1 MPDDITDMP
10 PVPATGAGSRTGG
23 TTADTI
29 TSLAQLEALYGVP
42 NDASTVKE
50 VAVITAEYRAMIEAS
65 PFAALATSGPEGL
78 DCSPRGD
85 RPGELVRIADPRT
98 LLMPDRRGNN
108 RVDSLRNILRDP
120 RVALM
125 FLIPGHGN
133 ALRVNGRA
141 HLSVAPALL
150 DSFVVEGK
158 SPRSVIVVAVESVYF
173 QCARAILRARLW
185 NPEAQVPAG
194 TLPTPG
200 RILAALS
207 EGTVGGEPYDT
218 GWAARAKE
226 TMW

>member
-1 MPDDITDMP
+1 MSPIIDSI
-10 PVPATGAGSRTGG
+10 AA
-23 TTADTI
+23 
-29 TSLAQLEALYGVP
+29 LEALYGIP

-50 VAVITAEYRAMIEAS
+50 VPVITPEYRAMIDAS

-85 RPGELVRIADPRT
+85 RPGELVRIADERT
-98 LLMPDRRGNN
+98 LLLPDRRGNN
-108 RVDSLRNILRDP
+108 RVDSLRNIIRDP

-141 HLSVAPALL
+141 HLSAEPALL
-150 DSFVVEGK
+150 ESFVVEGK
-158 SPRSVIVVAVESVYF
+158 PPRSVIVVAVETVYF
-173 QCARAILRARLW
+173 QCARAVIRARLW
-185 NPEAQVPAG
+185 DPEARIAPG

-207 EGTVGGEPYDT
+207 EGKVGGEPYDSN
-218 GWAARAKE
+218 WAARAKE

>member
-1 MPDDITDMP
+1 MPDMIDSIE
-10 PVPATGAGSRTGG
+10 A
-23 TTADTI
+23 
-29 TSLAQLEALYGVP
+29 LEALYGVP

-50 VAVITAEYRAMIEAS
+50 VPVITPEYRAMIEAS

-85 RPGELVRIADPRT
+85 RPGELVRVADERT

-108 RVDSLRNILRDP
+108 RIDSLRNILRDP
-120 RVALM
+120 RVGLM

-141 HLSVAPALL
+141 RISASPALL
-150 DSFVVEGK
+150 ESFEVEGRP
-158 SPRSVIVVAVESVYF
+158 PRSVIVIAVESVYF
-173 QCARAILRARLW
+173 QCARAVIRARLW
-185 NPEAQVPAG
+185 EAGAQVAPG
-194 TLPTPG
+194 SLPTPG
-200 RILAALS
+200 RILASLS
-207 EGTVGGEPYDT
+207 EGKVGGEPYDS